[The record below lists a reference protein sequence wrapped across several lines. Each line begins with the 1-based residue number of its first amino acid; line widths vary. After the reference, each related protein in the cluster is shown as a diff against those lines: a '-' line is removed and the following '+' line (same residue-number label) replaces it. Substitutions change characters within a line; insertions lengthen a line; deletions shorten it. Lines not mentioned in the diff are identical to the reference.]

1 MIGVRGVPPE
11 QHLVE
16 ITATLAADLTALTES
31 LDDPDTDIA
40 ATLRQLATGAKL
52 AVRSYLGLSVTITAS
67 GQQIIF
73 TALEDH
79 TQPGDIGTSLMMP
92 LPPAGPNGNDAEPIN
107 ALILYAQR
115 RGAFIDVAADLSWLT
130 GRDPSEF
137 VLDHHLTLPNHL
149 DAPEGLTVA
158 SVINQAI
165 GVLIAHGRTPE
176 QAHRELDA
184 RAARGGVD
192 RRSIASRILTNPSVI
207 GLC

>member
-1 MIGVRGVPPE
+1 
-11 QHLVE
+11 VE
-16 ITATLAADLTALTES
+16 ITAALAADLTALTEA

-40 ATLRQLATGAKL
+40 ATLRELATGAKL
-52 AVRSYLGLSVTITAS
+52 AVRSYLGLSVTITAR

-79 TQPGDIGTSLMMP
+79 TQPDDIGTSLMIP
-92 LPPAGPNGNDAEPIN
+92 LPPTGPDGNNAEPIN

-115 RGAFIDVAADLSWLT
+115 HGAFIDLAADLSWLSD
-130 GRDPSEF
+130 RDPSEF

-165 GVLIAHGRTPE
+165 GVLIAYGRTPE

-192 RRSIASRILTNPSVI
+192 PRTVASRILTNPAVI
-207 GLC
+207 AEEHVRAWHPSN